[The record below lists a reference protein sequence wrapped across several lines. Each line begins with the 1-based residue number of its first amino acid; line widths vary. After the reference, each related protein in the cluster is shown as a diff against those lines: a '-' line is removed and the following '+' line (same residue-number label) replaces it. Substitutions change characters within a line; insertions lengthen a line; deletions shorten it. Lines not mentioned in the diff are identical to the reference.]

1 MMQSGVLVYVKLN
14 AFRVRLLYFLILLQ
28 LDNWRL
34 IPLVKGTYWQV
45 KSCKIIQRFLENSV
59 EDPHLLVISVATHN
73 ERKLIS

>member
-14 AFRVRLLYFLILLQ
+14 AFRVHLLCFPLLLQ
-28 LDNWRL
+28 LDNRRL
-34 IPLVKGTYWQV
+34 IPLVKGAYWQV
-45 KSCKIIQRFLENSV
+45 KSRKIIQRFLENSV